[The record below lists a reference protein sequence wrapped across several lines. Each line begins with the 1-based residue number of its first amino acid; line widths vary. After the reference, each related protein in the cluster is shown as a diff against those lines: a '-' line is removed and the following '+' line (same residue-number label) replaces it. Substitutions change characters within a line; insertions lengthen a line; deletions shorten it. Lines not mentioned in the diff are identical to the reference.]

1 MSYNVVHNSSFPE
14 SKIPY
19 SRTKEELVQEK
30 NILII
35 DLQSKQKLLQL
46 QSEIMADDSVYS
58 AMLKDENIQN
68 KRKIEILEEELQ
80 NVMSEFQQETRLHEE
95 KFQTEL
101 KKNEKPAGSVQGQH
115 QSKSLGA
122 VSTA

>member
-1 MSYNVVHNSSFPE
+1 
-14 SKIPY
+14 
-19 SRTKEELVQEK
+19 
-30 NILII
+30 
-35 DLQSKQKLLQL
+35 
-46 QSEIMADDSVYS
+46 MADDSVYR